1 MTRKTRVRVQAP
13 AIEVVSVRTLP
24 GDRRVPKALVTVR
37 IGPLTI
43 VCSYAR
49 LRRQRWEVM
58 YPMAADGKEGVRLPR
73 KMGAELVEMVK
84 AAAEADP
91 DVKAGLGRW
100 WW

>member
-1 MTRKTRVRVQAP
+1 
-13 AIEVVSVRTLP
+13 
-24 GDRRVPKALVTVR
+24 
-37 IGPLTI
+37 
-43 VCSYAR
+43 
-49 LRRQRWEVM
+49 M

-73 KMGAELVEMVK
+73 KMGAELVETVK